1 MSSTNALPH
10 STIKHVMYQTSNN
23 YRYPKENFR
32 EPFRLPSILAGVP
45 RPKRIRSPKLINQ

>member
-23 YRYPKENFR
+23 YRYPKENFK